1 MAEIQHSF
9 ATFKHL
15 RNRAILPLLT
25 HPDPKL
31 RTVRDPEA
39 TPDLNNVQ
47 GDVIYLFPKTAEN
60 FIFFRINDKSAFK
73 NALKTFK
80 PTSSEEV
87 KQLLLRINDAK
98 ASALSKSTNVRKVE
112 TPLYQIAFTRMGM
125 NFLGIKEYTGDARF
139 DCRCMADD
147 KKFLGDQ
154 GAWDPIFNKAVTD
167 PLNGSVRN
175 DAGALHGV
183 ITVAG
188 TSPENCAQSSD
199 TVIKL
204 FGSSMAVAGGK
215 PVEGRARPGESK
227 GHEHFGF
234 QDGISQPALRG
245 VVAPHKG
252 QTQVDP
258 GVIIMGYPG
267 DPVRDD
273 PSIKVK
279 RPAWTKDG
287 TMLVFRKLEQDV
299 LLWDWFI
306 DKNGKRWREFIPPG
320 YTGPDL
326 TREEGNDLFGARMVG
341 RWKSGAPLARCP
353 YKDNPAMAK
362 EDEENNDFDYSVPG
376 TNEPSDLYCPFTI
389 HTRKTTPRNL
399 DPFVSRKYLESGS
412 IVRGGLPY
420 GPEVTSQERQ
430 DFDPNNLKPSPRGLL
445 FNCYMSTLDQGFIR
459 QTIGYAGNDYF
470 PITSLVPIKHGQDPI
485 LGSNPPTGSAGQQRP
500 AKLEQSYS
508 YNTGDQVDIL
518 LTDDKN
524 NQYEVSGFLKVN
536 TPGAQ
541 PPPGADNPFF
551 VTSKGGEYFFVP
563 SISTLTTWANSPDVG
578 GATSGLD
585 ILFLL
590 DATSSMQTYINQV
603 RDNVQKMCDTLAS
616 SGKWPAGNPR
626 FGFITFRDHPP
637 QEPNFLTRVYPFDSD
652 VDAIKS
658 NLSKVVAD
666 GGGDGPEAQCDAL
679 AGALGPKVVWKK
691 DATRI
696 VILITDS
703 PPHGIGEDYDE
714 IPGGCPTKND
724 PVISANQMASL
735 GITLHVLSCEP
746 TLSTEYSTPLDFY
759 RGITLKTGGKL
770 FALSDVNS
778 LTELILGSV
787 LETNDIEGLVAE
799 HGADIRLQAGKGEQT
814 DSISQNLHQRLLSA
828 GVKVNTL
835 DIEDIYEPSPAG
847 DKNAEVWFQAKAVD
861 DYTKGKLK
869 EVFGFRLKTGYRRGG
884 RPAISSQQQL
894 VNLQQVKR
902 VVTKSLAKTA

>member
-1 MAEIQHSF
+1 
-9 ATFKHL
+9 
-15 RNRAILPLLT
+15 
-25 HPDPKL
+25 
-31 RTVRDPEA
+31 
-39 TPDLNNVQ
+39 
-47 GDVIYLFPKTAEN
+47 
-60 FIFFRINDKSAFK
+60 
-73 NALKTFK
+73 
-80 PTSSEEV
+80 
-87 KQLLLRINDAK
+87 
-98 ASALSKSTNVRKVE
+98 
-112 TPLYQIAFTRMGM
+112 MGM
-125 NFLGIKEYTGDARF
+125 NFLGVKEYTGDARF
-139 DCRCMADD
+139 DYRCMGDD

-154 GAWDPIFNKAVTD
+154 GAWDPIFNKAATD

-183 ITVAG
+183 ITIAG
-188 TSPENCAQSSD
+188 ISAELCDQSYQE
-199 TVIKL
+199 IKKL
-204 FGSSMAVAGGK
+204 FGSSITISGGK
-215 PVEGRARPGESK
+215 PVEGRARPGDFK

-234 QDGISQPALRG
+234 QDGISQPAPRG

-252 QTQVDP
+252 QTTVDP
-258 GVIIMGYPG
+258 GVIVMGYPG

-273 PSIKVK
+273 PTIKVK

-299 LLWDWFI
+299 LLWDWFA

-326 TREEGNDLFGARMVG
+326 NTQQGKDLFEARLVG

-362 EDEENNDFDYSVPG
+362 NEDENNDFDYSIPG
-376 TNEPSDLYCPFTI
+376 TNEPSNLYCPFTI
-389 HTRKTTPRNL
+389 HTRKTSPRNL
-399 DPFVSRKYLESGS
+399 DPYVSRKYLESGS

-420 GPEVTSQERQ
+420 GPEVTDQERR
-430 DFDPNNLKPSPRGLL
+430 DFNPDNLKPSPRGLL
-445 FNCYMSTLDQGFIR
+445 FNCYASNLDQGFIR
-459 QTIGYAGNDYF
+459 QTISYAGNDYF
-470 PITSLVPIKHGQDPI
+470 PLTSLVPTKHGQDPI

-500 AKLEQSYS
+500 AKLEQTYA
-508 YNTGDQVDIL
+508 YTTGEQVNFL

-524 NQYEVSGFLKVN
+524 NQYEVSGFIKVN

-551 VTSKGGEYFFVP
+551 VTSRGGEYFFVP
-563 SISTLTTWANSPDVG
+563 SISTLTTWANSPDIG

-590 DATSSMQTYINQV
+590 DATSSMQTYIDQV
-603 RDNVQKMCDTLAS
+603 RDNVQKMCDSLAG
-616 SGKWPAGNPR
+616 SGKWPAGSPR
-626 FGFITFRDHPP
+626 FGFVTFRDHPP

-658 NLSKVVAD
+658 NLSRVVAA

-679 AGALGPKVVWKK
+679 AEAIGSKVSWKK

-696 VILITDS
+696 VVLITDS
-703 PPHGIGEDYDE
+703 PPHGINEDEDE
-714 IPGGCPTKND
+714 IPKGCPNGND
-724 PVISANQMASL
+724 PVVIANKMASL

-746 TLSTEYSTPLDFY
+746 TLSTEYSMPLDFY

-770 FALSDVNS
+770 FALSDVNT
-778 LTELILGSV
+778 LTELILGST
-787 LETNDIEGLVAE
+787 LETHDIEGLVAE
-799 HGADIRLQAGKGEQT
+799 HAADIQSQAGKGGNT
-814 DSISQNLHQRLLSA
+814 DSISQNLHQRLLAS
-828 GVKVNTL
+828 GTKINTL
-835 DIEDIYEPSPAG
+835 DVEDIYEPSKDG

-869 EVFGFRLKTGYRRGG
+869 EVFGFRLKPGYRQGG
-884 RPAISSQQQL
+884 KQAIKLQQQP

-902 VVTKSLAKTA
+902 VVTKCLAKAA